1 MQNRFLRDQ
10 SLELYRRILRLHR
23 TKLPTVMRSLGDA
36 YVKKEFRIQLVG
48 LRGLLFPVQQACS
61 DPQLKQFV
69 AQWEKYYSTISEQ
82 EVVKGQRMSTAEK
95 SQLND
100 AQKKQLKA
108 LRVEAKKLGS
118 GV

>member
-1 MQNRFLRDQ
+1 MQNRLLREQ
-10 SLELYRRILRLHR
+10 SLDLYRKILRLHR

-36 YVKKEFRIQLVG
+36 YVKKEFRMHL
-48 LRGLLFPVQQACS
+48 VQQACS

-118 GV
+118 AV